1 MNQVLQL
8 RNEERSLKRLP
19 AFTLSAIKSVHCNFV
34 ISMAKK
40 FKIKPDEEKHI
51 GQHVK
56 VRLTQADRL
65 EIENRAANYGISLSE
80 YIRRT
85 ALGRPIRKSNVH
97 ELIIELRAIANLQRE
112 CFKSDRRNE
121 HHYQDILQTVV
132 NAITAIPLRITS
144 HQNQTKE

>member
-1 MNQVLQL
+1 
-8 RNEERSLKRLP
+8 
-19 AFTLSAIKSVHCNFV
+19 
-34 ISMAKK
+34 MAKK

-51 GQHVK
+51 GKYIQ

-65 EIENRAANYGISLSE
+65 EIESRAANYAISLSE

-97 ELIIELRAIANLQRE
+97 ELIIELRTIADLQRE

-121 HHYQDILQTVV
+121 NRYQEILQTVV
-132 NAITAIPLRITS
+132 NAIAAIPLRISS
-144 HQNQTKE
+144 HQNDAKE